1 MGGAGLLCLL
11 LHLYLNLLLL
21 LLVVGVGRQES
32 LRIVVSANETMAG
45 KSRVQ
50 CQAALHSVRECVCAR
65 GCECVCG
72 YYLLG
77 IKQTSNKKDNETRKQ
92 LKMEVAQQQQ
102 QQPQVKQMLG
112 KCQTKH
118 D

>member
-1 MGGAGLLCLL
+1 MAETMGGGGI
-11 LHLYLNLLLL
+11 LHLHLHLL

-32 LRIVVSANETMAG
+32 LRIVVSAMKQWPENPESSSAKLHFTYT
-45 KSRVQ
+45 
-50 CQAALHSVRECVCAR
+50 HSVCVCE
-65 GCECVCG
+65 GVCMGVCVCG

-92 LKMEVAQQQQ
+92 LKMEVPQQQ
-102 QQPQVKQMLG
+102 QVKQMLG
-112 KCQTKH
+112 KCQTEH